1 VHIKT
6 MRKISL
12 VGALLVIATG
22 ALGAA
27 PSAAKSGADYLR
39 RFFAEVSSYSA
50 QFNQVV
56 MDEALNPIQESSG
69 TLLIE
74 RPNKFRWDY
83 DAPLKQQIVSDGKQ
97 IWVYDKDLQQ
107 VTVRSLSGGLGDT
120 PAVLLAGKGKLEDS
134 FSVASMGA
142 QGNLEWAR
150 LQPKRKDGGYEDIR
164 VGFEA
169 GKLKVLEMVDGFGQT
184 TRVTLKGAKENTK
197 IDAGKFS
204 FTPPPGVD
212 VVGE

>member
-1 VHIKT
+1 
-6 MRKISL
+6 MRKLFFVSICL
-12 VGALLVIATG
+12 IAS
-22 ALGAA
+22 AANFAAA
-27 PSAAKSGADYLR
+27 PPAAKSGVDYLR
-39 RFFAEVSSYSA
+39 RFFNEVNSYSA

-83 DAPLKQQIVSDGKQ
+83 EAPLKQQIVSDGKQ

-120 PAVLLAGKGKLEDS
+120 PAVLLAGRGKLEES
-134 FSVASMGA
+134 FTVASLGT

-164 VGFEA
+164 VGFEQ
-169 GKLKVLEMVDGFGQT
+169 GKLAVLEMVDGFGQT
-184 TRVTLKGAKENTK
+184 TRVTLKGAKENVK
-197 IDAGKFS
+197 IDAARFS

>member
-1 VHIKT
+1 
-6 MRKISL
+6 MRRIL
-12 VGALLVIATG
+12 FGGVLLVAASV
-22 ALGAA
+22 ALAAA
-27 PSAAKSGADYLR
+27 PPSPKTGVDYLR
-39 RFFAEVSSYSA
+39 RFFAEVNSYSA

-56 MDEALNPIQESSG
+56 MDEALTPIQESSG

-97 IWVYDKDLQQ
+97 IWVYDKDLRQ

-120 PAVLLAGKGKLEDS
+120 PAVLLAGKGRLEDS
-134 FSVASMGA
+134 FSVGSMGA

-197 IDAGKFS
+197 IEAGKFS

>member
-1 VHIKT
+1 
-6 MRKISL
+6 MRRLLLGGVLFVAVSA
-12 VGALLVIATG
+12 ALT
-22 ALGAA
+22 AA
-27 PSAAKSGADYLR
+27 PPPPKTGVDHLR
-39 RFFAEVSSYSA
+39 RFFAEVNSYSA

-120 PAVLLAGKGKLEDS
+120 PAVLLAGRGRLEDS
-134 FSVASMGA
+134 FSVAAMGT
-142 QGNLEWAR
+142 QGNLQWAR

-164 VGFEA
+164 VGFED
-169 GKLKVLEMVDGFGQT
+169 GKLRVLEMVDGFGQT
-184 TRVTLKGAKENTK
+184 TRVTLKGARENTK
-197 IDAGKFS
+197 IDAGRFS